1 MESLRIGELA
11 SRVGVTTDVL
21 RVWERR
27 HDLFTPA
34 RTVGGYRQ
42 YTAVDE
48 AKARRVLALRQRG
61 IPLADAVARVL
72 GDSSAAPD
80 AQWTQPRPSPGEL
93 VDRIDRA
100 VRSFDAVA
108 VNAALDEAVDLHGL
122 STGLSAV
129 ALGYLK
135 RLGRQWVAGTVGVA
149 HEHFASHLVRRRV
162 SDLLRLHPAD
172 GRPTAVL
179 ACPPGERHDIGL
191 LVVGVLLSDNG
202 WCVRFLGADTPL
214 GAIRAAGEELDP
226 SLVVLSANRGS
237 AFSSRAGGVRRLAR
251 SWPVAIGGP
260 GADPVVA
267 AELGVTLLPADV
279 ARAAEAADALVAK
292 ACSGLLV
299 RAGGR
304 P

>member
-34 RTVGGYRQ
+34 RTIGGYRL

-48 AKARRVLALRQRG
+48 GRARRVLALRQRG

-72 GDSSAAPD
+72 GGSSAPPATL
-80 AQWTQPRPSPGEL
+80 WTHDRPSPGDL

-108 VNAALDEAVDLHGL
+108 LNAALDEAVDLHGL
-122 STGLSAV
+122 STGLSDV
-129 ALGYLK
+129 ALGYLQ
-135 RLGRQWVAGTVGVA
+135 RLGRQWAAGTVGVA
-149 HEHFASHLVRRRV
+149 HEHFASHLLRRWV

-172 GRPTAVL
+172 GRPSAVL

-191 LVVGVLLSDNG
+191 LVVGVLLSHNG

-226 SLVVLSANRGS
+226 SLIVLSANRGS
-237 AFSSRAGGVRRLAR
+237 AFSSRARSVRRLAGR
-251 SWPVAIGGP
+251 WPVAIGGP

-267 AELGVTLLPADV
+267 GELGVALLPADV
-279 ARAAEAADALVAK
+279 ALAAEAADAMVTGAS
-292 ACSGLLV
+292 SGLLAA
-299 RAGGR
+299 AGAG